1 MQTFLILAIL
11 ALGFIITVQ
20 IARASEF
27 VSVIRGEEKSRKES
41 NRINA
46 FLLLLF
52 LIVGL
57 FGVYWAHHTLGDKIL
72 KFGTSASDHGVLVDN
87 MMKYTLIATGLV
99 FFATQIL
106 LFWYS
111 YRYQE
116 SDTRKTYYFPH
127 NNKLELIW
135 TVVPAIVLTVLIGF
149 GLVYWYKITGPAP
162 ADAMTVEITG
172 SQFKWEYRYPGK
184 DGILG
189 KKYYKNIDLVNANP
203 LGQIWDDGANRD
215 DVYIG
220 SEPMHLVVNRPV
232 KLVINAKDVI
242 HSVGLPHFRLKMDA
256 VPGTPTTLWFTPTKT
271 TKQMQEELGNPGF
284 VYEIACD
291 QMCGSGHTGMR
302 GEIIVETQEE
312 YDQWIRSK
320 IPQYLFAKK
329 ALADAAANAARPD
342 SVTATTGSTAVQD
355 SAGAAT
361 ATAAD
366 TVTTNQ

>member
-27 VSVIRGEEKSRKES
+27 VSRIRGEEKSRKES

-57 FGVYWAHHTLGDKIL
+57 FGVYWTQHTLGDKIL
-72 KFGTSASDHGVLVDN
+72 KFGSAASDHGLLVDK

-99 FFATQIL
+99 FVVTQVL
-106 LFWYS
+106 LFWYA

-116 SDTRKTYYFPH
+116 SDVRKTYYFPH
-127 NNKLELIW
+127 NNKLEIIW
-135 TVVPAIVLTVLIGF
+135 TVVPTVVLSILIGY
-149 GLVYWYKITGPAP
+149 GLVYWNKITGPAP
-162 ADAMTVEITG
+162 QDAMVVEIVG

-189 KKYYKNIDLVNANP
+189 KKYYKNIDLVMNNP
-203 LGQIWDDGANRD
+203 LGQLWDDGANRD
-215 DVYIG
+215 DIYVG
-220 SEPMHLVVNRPV
+220 SEPMHLVVGKPV
-232 KLVINAKDVI
+232 KLVIGAKDVI

-256 VPGTPTTLWFTPTKT
+256 VPGTPTTLWFTPIKT
-271 TKQMQEELGNPGF
+271 TKQMKEELGKPDF

-312 YDQWIRSK
+312 FDAWMK
-320 IPQYLFAKK
+320 TKLPQYLFAKK
-329 ALADAAANAARPD
+329 AIADAAAAKAPKTEAPLA
-342 SVTATTGSTAVQD
+342 STGSMAAQD
-355 SAGAAT
+355 
-361 ATAAD
+361 
-366 TVTTNQ
+366 TTKPAN

>member
-20 IARASEF
+20 VARASEF

-57 FGVYWAHHTLGDKIL
+57 FGVYWTHHTLGDKIL
-72 KFGTSASDHGVLVDN
+72 KFGTSASDHGILVDR
-87 MMKYTLIATGLV
+87 MMEYTLIATGIV
-99 FFATQIL
+99 FFITQIL

-111 YRYQE
+111 YKYQE
-116 SDTRKTYYFPH
+116 SDTRKTFYFPH

-135 TVVPAIVLTVLIGF
+135 TVVPAIVLTILIGF
-149 GLVYWYKITGPAP
+149 GLVYWYRITGAAP
-162 ADAMTVEITG
+162 SNAMTVEITG
-172 SQFKWEYRYPGK
+172 SQFKWEFRYPGK
-184 DGILG
+184 DGVLG
-189 KKYYKNIDLVNANP
+189 KKYYKNIDLQHDNP
-203 LGQIWDDGANRD
+203 LGQIWDDGANKD
-215 DVYIG
+215 DIYVG
-220 SEPMHLVVNRPV
+220 SEAMHLVVNKPV
-232 KLVINAKDVI
+232 KLVIGAKDVI

-256 VPGTPTTLWFTPTKT
+256 VPGTPTTLWFTPIKT
-271 TKQMQEELGNPGF
+271 TKQMREEMGKPDF

-291 QMCGSGHTGMR
+291 QMCGAGHTGMR

-312 YDQWIRSK
+312 YDLWIRSK

-329 ALADAAANAARPD
+329 SLADAKAAAAPKVD
-342 SVTATTGSTAVQD
+342 ST
-355 SAGAAT
+355 AAT
-361 ATAAD
+361 ATQGVSTAKKDTIIAKAAK
-366 TVTTNQ
+366 